1 MRNDERSGAQRSAG
15 MDRRPSP
22 HRENWAAWLCPPAP
36 KFGPDEPGGRGLAND
51 LGRAAIALVL
61 RLVGRA
67 AVLRHRVRLTIHPLR
82 ERRLQRRF
90 GITPATQVTRELP
103 SADSGDGAGARVALT
118 SGTSGEPKRVA
129 YPRQRLA
136 ATRGVFV
143 DGMLRLV
150 ARRRIRRPSLYV
162 FGALDPDRSL
172 SWLLVS
178 ERRAPPWFI
187 LLQAPYR
194 VQSDPALKDLK
205 EQYGVAALRLLVLTL
220 SNPGVLYATNPS
232 TLSGFFEE
240 LDADWERASALVRRV
255 VREPERLHP
264 SVWRLLRKLA
274 STGSRKR
281 LLRVAESPEPLPITA
296 WAPGVTT
303 YVCWTGGAVD
313 PFLERLDRRLPA
325 SRFTREPMYS
335 MSTETIETVP
345 DYRERE
351 TAFLPAAPG
360 VLYEFLGPGSE
371 ASLGSETSLLGARDL
386 RPGETYEMVV
396 SHGFGLRRYATGD
409 LFRVARFVGGLPDL
423 RFVRRRG
430 LGWSFT
436 GEKLTA
442 GHVDR
447 AFSALDSEFPGLRK
461 RFWLA
466 LFPSIPRGDAL
477 PCYHLA
483 VVGRSAAAASV
494 PAGLGE
500 RLDDLLGDQNLEYR
514 AKRASRRLGRVRCS
528 TLETADFL
536 PRAAGEGSAHV
547 DSQFKFQHF
556 YPRLWEEG

>member
-1 MRNDERSGAQRSAG
+1 MS
-15 MDRRPSP
+15 
-22 HRENWAAWLCPPAP
+22 REA
-36 KFGPDEPGGRGLAND
+36 RGLAND

-61 RLVGRA
+61 RLAGRA
-67 AVLRHRVRLTIHPLR
+67 GVLRHRVRLTIHPLR
-82 ERRLQRRF
+82 ERRLRRRL
-90 GITPATQVTRELP
+90 GITPETPLTRELP
-103 SADSGDGAGARVALT
+103 PADSGDGEVDGAGAPVALT

-129 YPRQRLA
+129 YPRQRLS

-143 DGMLRLV
+143 DGTARLV

-194 VQSDPALKDLK
+194 AQSDPALKDLK
-205 EQYGVAALRLLVLTL
+205 EQYGAAALRLLVLTL

-264 SVWRLLRKLA
+264 SVWRILRKLA
-274 STGSRKR
+274 SMGSRKR

-303 YVCWTGGAVD
+303 YVCWTGGAVG

-360 VLYEFLGPGSE
+360 VLYEFLEPESE
-371 ASLGSETSLLGARDL
+371 ANLESEVSLLESEVSLLGAATCGR
-386 RPGETYEMVV
+386 G
-396 SHGFGLRRYATGD
+396 RRTK
-409 LFRVARFVGGLPDL
+409 
-423 RFVRRRG
+423 
-430 LGWSFT
+430 W
-436 GEKLTA
+436 
-442 GHVDR
+442 
-447 AFSALDSEFPGLRK
+447 
-461 RFWLA
+461 W
-466 LFPSIPRGDAL
+466 
-477 PCYHLA
+477 
-483 VVGRSAAAASV
+483 
-494 PAGLGE
+494 
-500 RLDDLLGDQNLEYR
+500 
-514 AKRASRRLGRVRCS
+514 
-528 TLETADFL
+528 
-536 PRAAGEGSAHV
+536 
-547 DSQFKFQHF
+547 
-556 YPRLWEEG
+556 

>member
-1 MRNDERSGAQRSAG
+1 MS
-15 MDRRPSP
+15 
-22 HRENWAAWLCPPAP
+22 REA
-36 KFGPDEPGGRGLAND
+36 RGLAND

-61 RLVGRA
+61 RLAGRA
-67 AVLRHRVRLTIHPLR
+67 GVLRHRVRLTIHPLR
-82 ERRLQRRF
+82 ERRLRRRL
-90 GITPATQVTRELP
+90 GITPETPLTRELP
-103 SADSGDGAGARVALT
+103 PADSGDGEVDGAGAPVALT

-129 YPRQRLA
+129 YPRQRLS

-143 DGMLRLV
+143 DGTARLV

-194 VQSDPALKDLK
+194 AQSDPALKDLK
-205 EQYGVAALRLLVLTL
+205 EQYGAAALRLLVLTL

-264 SVWRLLRKLA
+264 SVWRILRKLA
-274 STGSRKR
+274 SMGSRKR

-303 YVCWTGGAVD
+303 YVCWTGGAVG

-360 VLYEFLGPGSE
+360 VLYEFLEPESE
-371 ASLGSETSLLGARDL
+371 ASLESEVSLLGASDL

-409 LFRVARFVGGLPDL
+409 LFRVARFVGGHPDL

-442 GHVDR
+442 GQVDH
-447 AFSALDSEFPGLRK
+447 AFSALDGEFPGLRK

-466 LFPSIPRGDAL
+466 LFPSNPRGDAL

-483 VVGRSAAAASV
+483 VVGRSASKAGV
-494 PAGLGE
+494 PVGLPA
-500 RLDDLLGDQNLEYR
+500 RLDDLLGNQNLEYR
-514 AKRASRRLGRVRCS
+514 AKRASRRLGGVRCS
-528 TLETADFL
+528 TLELSDFL
-536 PRAAGEGSAHV
+536 PRASGGGSAHV
-547 DSQFKFQHF
+547 DSQFKFQPF